1 MQRHR
6 AQNLVE
12 FGLIAPVFF
21 LLVLGLLDLGR
32 ATWYYNT
39 TASVARDLA
48 HQREFVCALGVSPCV
63 PQKWEDLTK
72 CTQMFLVNTCTV
84 VTAPPAS
91 PPTANSVAVVDTC
104 PKIEVDYGFQ
114 PVVLSF
120 FNGATVTL
128 TATSYVPAYT
138 GSGFCP

>member
-1 MQRHR
+1 MKRQR

-12 FGLIAPVFF
+12 FGLVAPMFF

-48 HQREFVCALGVSPCV
+48 RQREFVCALGASPCV
-63 PQKWEDLTK
+63 PQKWEDLANCK
-72 CTQMFLVNTCTV
+72 QMFIVTACPV
-84 VTAPPAS
+84 VTSPPAS
-91 PPTANSVAVVDTC
+91 PPTAGNVAIVDTC

-120 FNGATVTL
+120 FGGATVTL
-128 TATSYVPAYT
+128 TATSYVPTYT